1 MPDQSHVDDPS
12 LLLAS
17 SPSGGS
23 DRSGTSD
30 PKNDSQEA
38 PVAGVPPSEVL
49 RETFLFVLDSGDA
62 EAFRRIGEVV
72 QERLL
77 DRVTYQERN
86 PHVSFTLA
94 EMFAAAVDLRF
105 LEKFLVGVASE
116 RRLSDLTPTEQ
127 ALSALAE
134 ELAPD
139 VAALA
144 EKLERRTEQ
153 LISDDQDEPPQAE
166 G

>member
-1 MPDQSHVDDPS
+1 MTENTGAGREEDR
-12 LLLAS
+12 
-17 SPSGGS
+17 GGV
-23 DRSGTSD
+23 RT
-30 PKNDSQEA
+30 A
-38 PVAGVPPSEVL
+38 PAAGVPTSETF
-49 RETFLFVLDSGDA
+49 RETFLFVLDSDEA
-62 EAFRRIGEVV
+62 AAFRRFGEVV

-77 DRVTYQERN
+77 DRLTYQERN
-86 PHVSFTLA
+86 PHFSFTLA
-94 EMFAAAVDLRF
+94 EMFAVAVDLRF
-105 LEKFLVGVASE
+105 LERFLRGIASE
-116 RRLSDLTPTEQ
+116 RRLSELTPTEQ

-144 EKLERRTEQ
+144 AKLERRTDQ